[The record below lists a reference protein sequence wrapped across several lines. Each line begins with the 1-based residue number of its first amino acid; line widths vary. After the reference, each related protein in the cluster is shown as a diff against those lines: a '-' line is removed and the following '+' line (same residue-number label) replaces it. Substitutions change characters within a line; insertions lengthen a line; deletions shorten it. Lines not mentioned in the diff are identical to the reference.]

1 MKLRPR
7 TRVYADMCS
16 VMLSLCTYVAFQRVL
31 QGGATGAV
39 GKGKACE
46 AGAIRTLRI
55 KGPAKQVCAGNPAN
69 RVCTESREVEWREGS
84 STERTDEDAV
94 GGGISKK
101 ADTVPADGVRKNENS
116 PINAC

>member
-7 TRVYADMCS
+7 TRVYADVCS

-31 QGGATGAV
+31 QGGATVPV
-39 GKGKACE
+39 GGGKACE
-46 AGAIRTLRI
+46 AKAIRILRI

-69 RVCTESREVEWREGS
+69 QVCTESREIEWREGS
-84 STERTDEDAV
+84 STEGTDEGAV
-94 GGGISKK
+94 GSGISKK
-101 ADTVPADGVRKNENS
+101 ADTVLADGVRKDENS